1 MEVRELPSTATVLN
15 RRARVP
21 MAVCLGA
28 VLGVP
33 AGAAASPAAMVVAPA
48 QQAARDDERLR
59 ILRDE
64 LRRTEALA
72 AQLAQRHAERLAAGD
87 AAGADDA
94 QAQRVRA
101 LGDIAGLE
109 REITGLR
116 PSSVGLKPF
125 PSAAPSRSA
134 GAPRPVHRSPPA
146 PWWDVYRARRG
157 EATDSLSHAR
167 PPGAAAGS
175 TDRME

>member
-1 MEVRELPSTATVLN
+1 
-15 RRARVP
+15 
-21 MAVCLGA
+21 
-28 VLGVP
+28 
-33 AGAAASPAAMVVAPA
+33 
-48 QQAARDDERLR
+48 
-59 ILRDE
+59 LRDE

-101 LGDIAGLE
+101 LGDIAGIE
-109 REITGLR
+109 REIAGLR
-116 PSSVGLKPF
+116 PSSGSVLKPS
-125 PSAAPSRSA
+125 PSAASSRSVSA
-134 GAPRPVHRSPPA
+134 SAPVHRSPPA

-157 EATDSLSHAR
+157 DATDPLSHAR
-167 PPGAAAGS
+167 PPRAAAGS